1 MKNVMKCLGIFLLT
15 GFNFAMAQ
23 DAVYGF
29 VNDES
34 LSPLAG
40 VELVL
45 EDEYGNTYTTT
56 TDAQGFYEFIGIQGW
71 FLIHPLNQS
80 LDIISQPCAFQEGY
94 LDGSEDK
101 VIIFEAN
108 AVTGV
113 AVDFGTIPPGYT
125 APKAVIS
132 GDVFDLRMNL
142 WNFSYLGT
150 VPDTLEV
157 TGTWYVPGEGLL
169 EAQVI
174 ESNLSGVYAG
184 TLAGTSGQNNGNALS
199 LNISRQEWP
208 YLNLDGE
215 AAHFSFRI
223 SAAGL
228 ARLNNAQGKAS
239 FCSYYRLYRDGNL
252 IGEGSSNWFG
262 NILED

>member
-1 MKNVMKCLGIFLLT
+1 MAIFYLIAL
-15 GFNFAMAQ
+15 NFAVAQ

-45 EDEYGNTYTTT
+45 EDQYGNTYTTT
-56 TDAQGFYEFIGIQGW
+56 TDAQGFYEFNGIQGW
-71 FLIHPLNQS
+71 FLIHPLNQA
-80 LDIISQPCAFQEGY
+80 LDIINQPCAFQEGF
-94 LDGSEDK
+94 LDAGDDQ
-101 VIIFEAN
+101 VIVFELN

-125 APKAVIS
+125 TPNAVIS
-132 GDVFDLRMNL
+132 GDVFDVRMNL
-142 WNFSYLGT
+142 WNFTDLET

-184 TLAGTSGQNNGNALS
+184 TLAGTSGQNIGNTLS
-199 LNISRQEWP
+199 LSVSRQEWP

-215 AAHFSFRI
+215 AAHFYFRI

-228 ARLNNAQGKAS
+228 ARLDNAQGKAS

-262 NILED
+262 NID